1 MMKRTKTWRLVYI
14 GDTVAGAHHPSM
26 KIACATRMRVH
37 PEVTCPRFFAT
48 LRMTEAIRAL
58 VIILEGVLLAAVGL
72 ASLTGCARGR
82 PVAATAVPPRTV
94 AQVETPDGDWYRPAL
109 GTTWQWQL
117 QGSLNLEY
125 EVDLYDIDLFVLEA
139 EIDALHAA
147 GRRVICYFSA
157 GSYEPWRPDAY
168 GFGTEGVGRSLAGWP
183 DERWLDVR
191 AEEVRRVMAARLDLA
206 RAKGCDGV
214 EPDNVDGYLHRT
226 GFGLTVEDQMAYNR
240 WLAAQAHARG
250 LAVGLKNALDLVPAL
265 VDAFDFAVNEACHA
279 YDECEALRPFL
290 DAGKPVFNAEYADRY
305 VRVADAREAL
315 CAEARALGVKT
326 LVLPAAL
333 DDGFRFACE

>member
-1 MMKRTKTWRLVYI
+1 MTMTRATTWRLVC
-14 GDTVAGAHHPSM
+14 AGM
-26 KIACATRMRVH
+26 
-37 PEVTCPRFFAT
+37 
-48 LRMTEAIRAL
+48 
-58 VIILEGVLLAAVGL
+58 LLAAVGL
-72 ASLTGCARGR
+72 APLTGCARGR
-82 PVAATAVPPRTV
+82 PAAPAAVPLPTV
-94 AQVETPDGDWYRPAL
+94 AEMEAPDGDWYRPAL

-117 QGSLNLEY
+117 QGPLNLDY
-125 EVDLYDIDLFVLEA
+125 DVDLYDVDLFVLQA

-168 GFGTEGVGRSLAGWP
+168 GFGIEGVGRSLAGWP

-214 EPDNVDGYLHRT
+214 EPDNVDGYRHRT
-226 GFGLTVEDQMAYNR
+226 GFELTAEDQVAYNR
-240 WLAAQAHARG
+240 WLATEAHARG
-250 LAVGLKNALDLVPAL
+250 LAVGLKNALALVPAL
-265 VDAFDFAVNEACHA
+265 VDAFDFAVNEQCHE
-279 YDECEALRPFL
+279 YEECEVLRPFL

-305 VRVADAREAL
+305 VRDADARGAL
-315 CAEARALGVKT
+315 CAEARALGVQT

-333 DDGFRFACE
+333 DDGFRYSCE